1 MPQSPAQ
8 ILIHLVFSTKNRKVT
23 FQEEYRRLLNK
34 YSISFDECYVW
45 D

>member
-1 MPQSPAQ
+1 MPQSLAQ
-8 ILIHLVFSTKNRKVT
+8 IRVHLVFSTKNRKIT

-34 YSISFDECYVW
+34 YSISFDERYVW

>member
-1 MPQSPAQ
+1 MPQSLAQ
-8 ILIHLVFSTKNRKVT
+8 IPVHLVFSTKNHKIT

-34 YSISFDECYVW
+34 YSISFDERYVW